1 MPDIETK
8 PITAR
13 ELRDALAEAGLV
25 ISMRTAYAIMRG
37 RIGLSV
43 DKLEALGRGRPE
55 RATWGR
61 VCWFA
66 ERQAA
71 MAGEE

>member
-1 MPDIETK
+1 MGSDTR

-13 ELRDALAEAGLV
+13 ELHTALGEAGKV

-43 DKLEALGRGRPE
+43 DKLEALGRVRPE
-55 RATWGR
+55 LATWGL

>member
-1 MPDIETK
+1 MGSDTR

-13 ELRDALAEAGLV
+13 ELHTALGEAGKV

-43 DKLEALGRGRPE
+43 DKLAALGRVRPE
-55 RATWGR
+55 LATWGV
-61 VCWFA
+61 VCWFSDRREA
-66 ERQAA
+66 L
-71 MAGEE
+71 MGGE